1 MSKTFKVVTNI
12 VSANQSQVHV
22 HARNFILFWQYHI
35 EGSIKIYLYLNFE
48 KEILKIV
55 KVTAVFIDFLIQVH
69 HSHPLACM
77 LKKNEIGSAHLHN
90 TSIHNKK
97 FYLNILSSF
106 MRTLK
111 EKKIKRSKV
120 EKKE

>member
-1 MSKTFKVVTNI
+1 M
-12 VSANQSQVHV
+12 
-22 HARNFILFWQYHI
+22 HARYSMLIWQYHI

-48 KEILKIV
+48 KEISKIV

-90 TSIHNKK
+90 TSIHTKK
-97 FYLNILSSF
+97 LYLNILSSF

-111 EKKIKRSKV
+111 EKKLRE
-120 EKKE
+120 EK